1 MAGRFASAVTLGIA
15 SAGLL
20 LTAAGCTCRS
30 EPPAEPPPAHYAG
43 WELLVDAAATGDLET
58 AQKLAQELD
67 GGPLA
72 EGDDAGVAEVGA
84 GLGFL
89 GIAED
94 ASEAADGVAAAAS
107 GCGACHAARSVRP
120 LDDRPAWEHRTGAR
134 WAAWGLVW
142 NDAAAPPAGDAT
154 LNPLSLRWADPT
166 DTDVDPE
173 RARAAR
179 LVAACADCHTKRR

>member
-1 MAGRFASAVTLGIA
+1 MTLGIA

-20 LTAAGCTCRS
+20 FTGAGCTCRS
-30 EPPAEPPPAHYAG
+30 EPPPEPPPAHYAG
-43 WELLVDAAATGDLET
+43 WELLVDAAAIGDLET

-89 GIAED
+89 GVAED
-94 ASEAADGVAAAAS
+94 SQEAADGLAAAAS

-120 LDDRPAWEHRTGAR
+120 LGDRPAWEHRTGAL

-142 NDAAAPPAGDAT
+142 NDSASPPAGDAT
-154 LNPLSLRWADPT
+154 LDSVAVRWADPV
-166 DTDVDPE
+166 DTDVLPQTQ
-173 RARAAR
+173 RVAR
-179 LVAACADCHTKRR
+179 VVSACADCHTKPR

>member
-15 SAGLL
+15 SAGV
-20 LTAAGCTCRS
+20 AGCTCRS
-30 EPPAEPPPAHYAG
+30 DPPPEPPPAHYEG
-43 WELLVDAAATGDLET
+43 WEGLVGAVAAADLET
-58 AQKLAQELD
+58 ARKLAQELD

-72 EGDDAGVAEVGA
+72 EADDAGAAEVGA

-94 ASEAADGVAAAAS
+94 ASEAADGLAAAAS
-107 GCGACHAARSVRP
+107 GCGDCHAARSVRP
-120 LDDRPAWEHRTGAR
+120 LDDRPPWEHHTGAR
-134 WAAWGLVW
+134 WAVWGLVW

-154 LNPLSLRWADPT
+154 LNPLALCWADPV

-173 RARAAR
+173 RGRAAR
-179 LVAACADCHTKRR
+179 LVASCAECHAKR